1 MANRNDKR
9 HKAPS
14 KSGVTGH
21 PDKVSRYAKIIEAV
35 FQRYWKKGKTEFTF
49 ERGELEQVCEKLQI
63 QVPKNLGD
71 VIYTF
76 GIAGLPSRSSRRNP
90 QIGLA
95 HSGDG
100 DARYRS
106 A

>member
-1 MANRNDKR
+1 
-9 HKAPS
+9 
-14 KSGVTGH
+14 
-21 PDKVSRYAKIIEAV
+21 VSRYAKIIEAV

-76 GIAGLPSRSSRRNP
+76 GIARTCQSRSSRRNP
-90 QIGLA
+90 QIGA
-95 HSGDG
+95 GSFWVTAMH
-100 DARYRS
+100 AIAS